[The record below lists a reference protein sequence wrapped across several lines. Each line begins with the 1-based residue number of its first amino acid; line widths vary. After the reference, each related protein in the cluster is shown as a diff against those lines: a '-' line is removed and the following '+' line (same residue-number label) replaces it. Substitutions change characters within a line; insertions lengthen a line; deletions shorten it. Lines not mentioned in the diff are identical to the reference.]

1 MVPENSNLKR
11 NKKLLLNW
19 GIVWGLLF
27 ATIALDLYLDYREKN
42 IEGRTYR
49 SQYNAKVKEVD
60 SLQVVKSQ
68 LEKEL
73 FEIRSKQEQSALSNQ
88 ADDLDDRAAIIAKK

>member
-1 MVPENSNLKR
+1 MVPENSNLKKS
-11 NKKLLLNW
+11 KKLLLNW

-27 ATIALDLYLDYREKN
+27 ATISLDLYLNYRQKN
-42 IEGRTYR
+42 IEGNTYR
-49 SQYNAKVKEVD
+49 SQYQAKAKEVD

-73 FEIRSKQEQSALSNQ
+73 FEMRSKQEQSAVPGQLKN
-88 ADDLDDRAAIIAKK
+88 LDNRAAIIAKK